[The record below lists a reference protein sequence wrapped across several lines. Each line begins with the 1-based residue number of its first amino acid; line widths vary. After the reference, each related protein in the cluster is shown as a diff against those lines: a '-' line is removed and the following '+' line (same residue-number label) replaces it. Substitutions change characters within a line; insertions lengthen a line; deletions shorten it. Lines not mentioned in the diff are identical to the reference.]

1 MAFSFRKPLNFKS
14 ASAPAAA
21 LLGAVAL
28 LMLPLLSVLVSW
40 LQFDALASSVWQQM
54 LQTVL
59 PDYALTTFIL
69 CTSVAVGVALVGMA
83 TASAVTLFDFPGRR
97 LFEWALLLPLA
108 MPAYVVAYAYTDFCS
123 TRARCSRGRAA
134 RLACKAA
141 CCPMCAAWA
150 AQCWF

>member
-1 MAFSFRKPLNFKS
+1 MAFSFRKPLNFQS

-21 LLGAVAL
+21 LLVAVAL

-69 CTSVAVGVALVGMA
+69 CTSVAVGVALVGMEH
-83 TASAVTLFDFPGRR
+83 TFDYGLCPFQLRSTTRR
-97 LFEWALLLPLA
+97 WCKRPL
-108 MPAYVVAYAYTDFCS
+108 S
-123 TRARCSRGRAA
+123 
-134 RLACKAA
+134 KN
-141 CCPMCAAWA
+141 W
-150 AQCWF
+150 